1 MAESVGK
8 EATSS
13 ASLALTML
21 SAFHTLFWSAP
32 MLCWKH
38 FTAELAFTGKPEG
51 IAKYFCPSYKV
62 FNICKIF
69 FQ

>member
-32 MLCWKH
+32 MLCWKQ
-38 FTAELAFTGKPEG
+38 FTAELDFTGKYDG
-51 IAKYFCPSYKV
+51 I
-62 FNICKIF
+62 
-69 FQ
+69 